1 MKKST
6 KSFILAGIGTEV
18 GKTVISAILVEAL
31 KLDYWKPVQAGELDY
46 TDSDKVRAYISNTES
61 VIHPEGYRLLHPMSP
76 HAAAARERMEVDPQ
90 RLQLPA
96 SERGVLVELAGGL
109 MVPLTPEYMNMDL
122 IADLGLPVVL
132 VSQYYLGSINHT
144 LLSIEILK
152 ARNIPIMGVIFNG
165 EKNVESMEVILSYS
179 GVPCL
184 GEVPQL
190 GEINAEL
197 VRKWGEQFRVSM
209 GADGGTT

>member
-1 MKKST
+1 MNGSSTNLNKKST

-46 TDSDKVRAYISNTES
+46 TDSNKVRAYISNAES

-76 HAAAARERMEVDPQ
+76 HAAAAREGMEVAPQ

-122 IADLGLPVVL
+122 ITDMGLPVVL

-152 ARNIPIMGVIFNG
+152 ARNIPIMGIIFNG
-165 EKNVESMEVILSYS
+165 EKNQETQDVILSYS
-179 GVPCL
+179 GIKLL

-190 GEINAEL
+190 RQINKNTIK
-197 VRKWGEQFRVSM
+197 KWGMQFN
-209 GADGGTT
+209 DL